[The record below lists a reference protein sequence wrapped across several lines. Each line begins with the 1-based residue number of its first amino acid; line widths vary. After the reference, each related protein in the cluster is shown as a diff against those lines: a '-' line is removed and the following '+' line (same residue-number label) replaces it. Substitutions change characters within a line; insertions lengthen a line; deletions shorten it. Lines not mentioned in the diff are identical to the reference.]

1 MKSKQ
6 IIIMLLSF
14 IILFAIGC
22 GNEDKTGSDGS
33 GIGGGGGS
41 GGSGISG
48 GGSGGLTE
56 ILTPEEGTYTSS
68 GSPYNITVKMNTD
81 GTIQLSGKAISEN
94 YKNEADMT
102 VDYSFKTSDWTKQSS
117 SDYKVAKNIVS
128 EDYKP
133 GQSTLAKEAEAKWCY
148 INDGGKYIELD
159 INFNNLVGRPFKA
172 SARKRATK

>member
-22 GNEDKTGSDGS
+22 DNEDKTGSGGS
-33 GIGGGGGS
+33 GIGGGS
-41 GGSGISG
+41 GGGGISG

-68 GSPYNITVKMNTD
+68 HYYDITVKMNTD
-81 GTIQLSGKAISEN
+81 GTIQLSGKAMSEN
-94 YKNEADMT
+94 YKNEADMN

-117 SDYKVAKNIVS
+117 SDYKVAKNIVA

-133 GQSTLAKEAEAKWCY
+133 GQSTLAKNPEAKWRY